1 MNLEVIATESP
12 IAPNDSLCALKQHIE
27 SLPKSTRGKNGKF
40 TKTFGTNLLN
50 FNMAACFCFLALL
63 ENCNRK
69 FISITG
75 Y

>member
-12 IAPNDSLCALKQHIE
+12 IASNDSLCAPKQLTK

-40 TKTFGTNLLN
+40 TETFKTNLHN
-50 FNMAACFCFLALL
+50 FKMAAFLFSGIMRIY
-63 ENCNRK
+63 NRK
-69 FISITG
+69 FIFIAG